1 MNCGTPVSSSSR
13 GVANIAFL
21 EQRNALY
28 AGKEIGKWHIDLPTN
43 MEVVFTCYHMF
54 IFIVSTHCRVASER
68 SKSLA
73 DALAIGSS

>member
-13 GVANIAFL
+13 GVVNIAFL
-21 EQRNALY
+21 EQR